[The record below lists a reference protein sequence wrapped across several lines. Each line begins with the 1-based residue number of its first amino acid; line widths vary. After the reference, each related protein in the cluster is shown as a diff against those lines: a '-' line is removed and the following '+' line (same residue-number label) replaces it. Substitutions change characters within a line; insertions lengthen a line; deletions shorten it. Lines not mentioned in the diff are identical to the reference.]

1 MLIVLVVMSDYPE
14 FDPNNE
20 NIVNREVIEP
30 EATPDIRSLARR
42 VALQVLYQLD
52 SAHHPIGEVLRYYV
66 ILDEAS
72 GKIIELDPEI
82 AAMIS
87 GTVRQLDPTSDIA
100 QRIHHYR
107 QVFDDATGI
116 ARDNHSETA
125 VRVHRL
131 VKYLEAEPHILRLS
145 HGVVASRERLDAILQ
160 TYAPEFPINQVA
172 IVDRNI
178 LRLALYEIG
187 IEAQTPTSVAIDEA
201 VNLAQLFGAE
211 GSPRFV
217 NGVLGTIFVHLD
229 QVRTTLQPQLP
240 TAPE

>member
-1 MLIVLVVMSDYPE
+1 MSDYPE
-14 FDPNNE
+14 FDPTNE
-20 NIVNREVIEP
+20 NIINREVIEP

-52 SAHHPIGEVLRYYV
+52 SAQHPIEEVLRYYLIV
-66 ILDEAS
+66 DDFS
-72 GKIIELDPEI
+72 GKIIEIDPEI

-87 GTVRQLDPTSDIA
+87 GTVRQLDLDNPIA
-100 QRIHHYR
+100 QRIHHYH
-107 QVFDDATGI
+107 QVFDATTGL
-116 ARDNHSETA
+116 ARDTQNDA
-125 VRVHRL
+125 ALRVYRL
-131 VKYLEAEPHILRLS
+131 IKYLEAEPHILRLS
-145 HGVVASRERLDAILQ
+145 HGVVASRERLDVILQ

-172 IVDRNI
+172 IVDRNV

-217 NGVLGTIFVHLD
+217 NGVLGNIFMHLD
-229 QVRTTLQPQLP
+229 EVRLMLQADDLAQ
-240 TAPE
+240 

>member
-1 MLIVLVVMSDYPE
+1 MSDYPE
-14 FDPNNE
+14 FDPTSE

-52 SAHHPIGEVLRYYV
+52 SAHHPIAEVLRYYV
-66 ILDEAS
+66 VIDDVS

-82 AAMIS
+82 AAMIT

-100 QRIHHYR
+100 QRIQQYR
-107 QVFDDATGI
+107 QVFDTTTGT
-116 ARDNHSETA
+116 AREIHTETA
-125 VRVHRL
+125 LSVHRL

-145 HGVVASRERLDAILQ
+145 HGVVAHRDRLDVILQ

-217 NGVLGTIFVHLD
+217 NGVLGNIFIHLD
-229 QVRTTLQPQLP
+229 EVRTTLQ
-240 TAPE
+240 THISSTPE